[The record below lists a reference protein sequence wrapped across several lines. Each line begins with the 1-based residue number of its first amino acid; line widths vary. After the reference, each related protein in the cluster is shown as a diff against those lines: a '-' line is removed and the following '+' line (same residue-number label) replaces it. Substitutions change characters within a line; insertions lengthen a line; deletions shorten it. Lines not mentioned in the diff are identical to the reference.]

1 MTVIIGIDPGY
12 SGAVAFLWPNMKLE
26 IHDMPV
32 LKNAKGKTEL
42 NMHILHE
49 LLAPEGEHKHVA
61 FIEKVH
67 AMSGQGVSSMFR
79 FGETYGATQM
89 AVAAHKIPIQY
100 VTPATW
106 KKHFK
111 LSRNKGVSRGL
122 ATQRFQ
128 ECADL
133 FKRVKDDGRA
143 EAALIALYAKEIL
156 SSVEFW
162 QKVRA
167 E

>member
-1 MTVIIGIDPGY
+1 MTVIVGIDPGY

-32 LKNAKGKTEL
+32 LKNAKGKKEL
-42 NMHILHE
+42 NLHILHE
-49 LLAPEGEHKHVA
+49 LLTPEGDEAHVA

-89 AVAAHKIPIQY
+89 AVAAHGMVMQY
-100 VTPATW
+100 VPPTTW

-111 LSRNKGVSRGL
+111 LSRDKGVSRGL
-122 ATQRFQ
+122 ATQRFPD
-128 ECADL
+128 CADQ

-143 EAALIALYAKEIL
+143 EAALIALYGLETL
-156 SSVEFW
+156 CSVKFW
-162 QKVRA
+162 QKERA